1 MCYLILS
8 LIQSG
13 HLGHAGSNEDNQRIR
28 DKKTGKDN
36 PAVFGMLVVESKGRM
51 STIFGNVTL
60 TSKSSY
66 RGSQYDMLSDLR
78 KSNADFMFVSLGC
91 MRFSFLFFF
100 SVKRRFRF
108 YRLISITMGK
118 PDSNWFISHFVINV
132 VSTVSVVILLIT
144 VCQGQS
150 RPGH

>member
-1 MCYLILS
+1 MASSELSGLSRAYRHAMCYLILS

-100 SVKRRFRF
+100 FPSKDVF
-108 YRLISITMGK
+108 
-118 PDSNWFISHFVINV
+118 DFI
-132 VSTVSVVILLIT
+132 VSFLSQWENQTRIGL
-144 VCQGQS
+144 
-150 RPGH
+150 